1 MIAGHKV
8 LAVIPARGGSKGVPG
23 KNLRKMA
30 GKSLLAWTAEAA
42 ANSAYLDRVIV
53 SSDDP
58 TICATALEIGIE
70 VPFVR
75 PAELAR
81 DDTPGIEP
89 ILHALDTLTEPY
101 DLVVVLQPTSPL
113 RTAADIDAAL
123 ERTIESGADG
133 CVSVTES
140 TEHPYWTYT
149 VDADHSMRPLFGTL
163 PVRRQDLPKVYHLN
177 GAVYVA
183 RTDVLAK
190 RRSFLGPTTVAY
202 IMPAERSVD
211 LDTELDFA
219 YCEALI
225 ERLGKRCAGQRQS
238 ELRARSAPYA
248 RPKDLF
254 REAP

>member
-1 MIAGHKV
+1 VIAGHTV

-23 KNLRKMA
+23 KNLRRLA

-42 ANSAYLDRVIV
+42 VKSAYLDRLIL

-58 TICATALEIGIE
+58 AVCANAKELGIE

-75 PAELAR
+75 PPELAR

-89 ILHALDTLTEPY
+89 ILHALNTLTEPY

-123 ERTIESGADG
+123 ERTLETGADG

-140 TEHPYWTYT
+140 AEHPYWTYT
-149 VDADHSMRPLFGTL
+149 VDTDHCMRPLFDTL
-163 PVRRQDLPKVYHLN
+163 PLRRQDLPKVYHLN

-183 RTDVLAK
+183 KTKVLAE

-202 IMPAERSVD
+202 IMPAEHSVD

-225 ERLGKRCAGQRQS
+225 ERSGKHLASIGVIPAKAGI
-238 ELRARSAPYA
+238 
-248 RPKDLF
+248 
-254 REAP
+254 